1 MYRQDHTRPSSPT
14 RRAVLGAGIAA
25 AGSALLTACSGG
37 DADRTGGVGKEAVNA
52 GPGGS
57 VSADG
62 KKVRPTWT
70 PSPEGKVRNRTFTAT
85 PATVEIGG
93 GRTVRTCTYNGELP
107 GKPVRITAG
116 DTLEMTLANHLSEPT
131 TVHWHGIA
139 LRNDMDGVP
148 DVTQPPIRPGG
159 SFTYRFQ
166 APHPGTY
173 WFHPHVGLQIDRGMY
188 APLIVDDPNEPLA
201 YDAEWIVLLDD
212 WIDGVGGSSPEDV
225 FDQLRKGKPAMSH
238 GSAHRR
244 GKDHGARPA
253 PSKPSGG
260 IAAGYGPPR
269 AHAPEDDRTP
279 QRDDASPSQH
289 HGKGPGR
296 LMEGARSALLGGH
309 AGDVAYPHYLIN
321 GRTPDDPTQFRARP
335 GDRIRLRIINGGA
348 ETPFRV
354 ALGGHQMTITHSD
367 GFPVRHHRTDSLLL
381 GMGER
386 YDVLITAKDGVFPL
400 TALAEG
406 KGGAAMAV
414 LRTAS
419 GALPGPTARPAELQ
433 RAVLPSA
440 RRLRPHESVEL
451 DRRRPDRILKVTFT
465 GGMEDYDWGID
476 HRPYTPDRVH
486 RVERGERVRLVV
498 INATDMW
505 HPVHL
510 HGHTYALA
518 GIDSNGA
525 RKDTATVLPHNK
537 LVLDFDADNPGHWML
552 HCHNTYHSESGMMT
566 TLTYR
571 A

>member
-1 MYRQDHTRPSSPT
+1 MYRQDHTRPTPPT

-25 AGSALLTACSGG
+25 AGSALLTACSGSG
-37 DADRTGGVGKEAVNA
+37 ADPTAGAGKEVAGP

-57 VSADG
+57 VSTDG

-70 PSPEGKVRNRTFTAT
+70 PSPEGKLRGLTFTAT

-93 GRTVRTCTYNGELP
+93 GRTVRTSTYNGELP
-107 GKPVRITAG
+107 GKAVRITAG
-116 DTLEMTLANHLSEPT
+116 DTLEMTLANHLPEPT
-131 TVHWHGIA
+131 TIHWHGIA
-139 LRNDMDGVP
+139 LRNEMDGVP
-148 DVTQPPIRPGG
+148 EVTQPPIKPGG

-173 WFHPHVGLQIDRGMY
+173 WFHPHLGLQIDRAMY

-225 FDQLRKGKPAMSH
+225 FDQLRKGKPAMGH
-238 GSAHRR
+238 GGSAHQR
-244 GKDHGARPA
+244 GHDRGTRPV

-260 IAAGYGPPR
+260 IAAGYGPPGAR
-269 AHAPEDDRTP
+269 APEP
-279 QRDDASPSQH
+279 DDASPSPQQQ
-289 HGKGPGR
+289 GKGHGR
-296 LMEGARSALLGGH
+296 LMTGASSPLLGGH

-335 GDRIRLRIINGGA
+335 GDRIRLRIINAGA
-348 ETPFRV
+348 ETAFRV
-354 ALGGHQMTITHSD
+354 ALGGHRMTITHSD
-367 GFPVRHHRTDSLLL
+367 GFPVHHHRTDSLLL

-386 YDVLITAKDGVFPL
+386 YDVLISAKDGVFPL

-406 KGGAAMAV
+406 KNGAAMAV

-419 GALPGPTARPAELQ
+419 GALPGPTARPAEL
-433 RAVLPSA
+433 RRDVLSSA
-440 RRLRPHESVEL
+440 RRLRPHETVEL
-451 DRRRPDRILKVTFT
+451 DRRRPDRILKLTFT
-465 GGMEDYDWGID
+465 GGMKNYDWGID
-476 HRPYTPDRVH
+476 HRPYSPDRVH
-486 RVERGERVRLVV
+486 RIEHGERVRLVV

-518 GIDSNGA
+518 GIDSRGA
-525 RKDTATVLPHNK
+525 RKDTAPVLPHNK

-552 HCHNTYHSESGMMT
+552 HCHNIYHSESGMMT
-566 TLTYR
+566 TLTYD